1 MVGYVDYGIRSR
13 PVWKLGE
20 LRYSSFLSCI
30 TFEKVWVALREGDL
44 YGNVTS
50 ADSPDAVTPDPVQRA
65 IASSLLSELPAPLRA
80 QVLADALPVEL
91 PAGGTIY
98 REEGDPRCLL
108 IVAGLVRVVVSAP
121 DGRSLT
127 IRYARSGELLGIP
140 TIIGGPVPV
149 SGELVTDTRLLVLN
163 ARALRR
169 LGQTEPALGWLF
181 AREVTQRL
189 YDTIDAVADRAFGSL
204 RQRVAHHLLDLATRQ
219 QDGRL
224 VAPVTQQQLAEA
236 VGSARPAVAKVVA
249 ELRELGLVTTTSP
262 GIAILDAEGLHAQTW
277 SRRTSPG

>member
-1 MVGYVDYGIRSR
+1 
-13 PVWKLGE
+13 
-20 LRYSSFLSCI
+20 
-30 TFEKVWVALREGDL
+30 
-44 YGNVTS
+44 VTS
-50 ADSPDAVTPDPVQRA
+50 ANAPGAVAPDLTQRA
-65 IASSLLSELPAPLRA
+65 IASSLLGDLPAPLRA

-127 IRYARSGELLGIP
+127 IRYAGAGELLGVP

-149 SGELVTDTRLLVLN
+149 SGELVTATRLLVLN
-163 ARALRR
+163 ARVLRH
-169 LGQTEPALGWLF
+169 LGQTEPVVGWLL

-204 RQRVAHHLLDLATRQ
+204 RQRVAHHLLDLASRGQ
-219 QDGRL
+219 GGRL

-249 ELRELGLVTTTSP
+249 ELRELGLVTTASP
-262 GIAILDAEGLHAQTW
+262 GIAILDAEGLHAQIW
-277 SRRTSPG
+277 SRQLSPE

>member
-1 MVGYVDYGIRSR
+1 VKTFLNSQTRRWEPGEQRDSSVRSCVTIGEIR
-13 PVWKLGE
+13 
-20 LRYSSFLSCI
+20 
-30 TFEKVWVALREGDL
+30 VALSEGDD

-50 ADSPDAVTPDPVQRA
+50 ADAPDAVAPDLAQRA
-65 IASSLLSELPAPLRA
+65 IASSLLGGLPAPLRA
-80 QVLADALPVEL
+80 QVLAEALPVEL
-91 PAGGTIY
+91 PAGSTLY
-98 REEGDPRCLL
+98 REEGDPRCVL

-149 SGELVTDTRLLVLN
+149 SGELVTDTQLLVLN
-163 ARALRR
+163 ARVLRH
-169 LGQTEPALGWLF
+169 LGQTEPALGWLL

-189 YDTIDAVADRAFGSL
+189 YDTIDAIADRAFGSL
-204 RQRVAHHLLDLATRQ
+204 RQRVAHHLLDLASGRP
-219 QDGRL
+219 DGLL
-224 VAPVTQQQLAEA
+224 VAPVTQQQLADA

-249 ELRELGLVTTTSP
+249 ELRDLGLVITTSP

-277 SRRTSPG
+277 SR

>member
-1 MVGYVDYGIRSR
+1 
-13 PVWKLGE
+13 
-20 LRYSSFLSCI
+20 
-30 TFEKVWVALREGDL
+30 
-44 YGNVTS
+44 VTS
-50 ADSPDAVTPDPVQRA
+50 ADAPDAVAPDFAKRA
-65 IASSLLSELPAPLRA
+65 IASSLLNELPAPLRA

-108 IVAGLVRVVVSAP
+108 IIAGLVRVVVSAP

-127 IRYARSGELLGIP
+127 IRYAEAGELLGVP
-140 TIIGGPVPV
+140 TIIGGPVTV
-149 SGELVTDTRLLVLN
+149 SGELVTATRLLVLN
-163 ARALRR
+163 ARVLRY
-169 LGQTEPALGWLF
+169 LGQTEPVVGWLL

-204 RQRVAHHLLDLATRQ
+204 RQRVAHHLLDLASGRQ
-219 QDGRL
+219 GGRL

-277 SRRTSPG
+277 SRQLSPE

>member
-1 MVGYVDYGIRSR
+1 
-13 PVWKLGE
+13 
-20 LRYSSFLSCI
+20 
-30 TFEKVWVALREGDL
+30 
-44 YGNVTS
+44 VTS
-50 ADSPDAVTPDPVQRA
+50 ANAPGAVAPDLTQRA
-65 IASSLLSELPAPLRA
+65 IASSLLGDLPAPLRA

-108 IVAGLVRVVVSAP
+108 IVAGLVRIVLSSP

-127 IRYARSGELLGIP
+127 IRYAGAGELLGVP
-140 TIIGGPVPV
+140 TLIGGPVPV

-163 ARALRR
+163 ARALRH
-169 LGQTEPALGWLF
+169 LGQSEPVLGWLL

-189 YDTIDAVADRAFGSL
+189 YDTIDAVADRAFGTL
-204 RQRVAHHLLDLATRQ
+204 RQRVAHHLLDLASAR

-236 VGSARPAVAKVVA
+236 VGSARPAVAKVVG
-249 ELRELGLVTTTSP
+249 ELRDLGLISTASP
-262 GIAILDAEGLHAQTW
+262 GIAILDPEGLHAQIW
-277 SRRTSPG
+277 SRQPSPE